1 MLMRRLPTLIA
12 LLTATL
18 LLGGA
23 VPGRYAAKAVP
34 AGEVPSIS
42 GLQFMAGPWHTKAGK
57 DKGAITEEVWMAPRG
72 GTMLGVS
79 RVTNKNRTVFWEQL
93 RIEERAGDGVYYVAS
108 PMGRSPGTDFRLTK
122 LGSGFAVFEN
132 PEHDWP
138 QSITYGLTD
147 LEGQL
152 EVVASGTQKG
162 EQRVETWSFL
172 RQQP

>member
-1 MLMRRLPTLIA
+1 MLTRRLPTLLA
-12 LLTATL
+12 LLMAAL

-23 VPGRYAAKAVP
+23 VPGRYAAATVSP
-34 AGEVPSIS
+34 GEVPSVS
-42 GLQFMAGPWHTKAGK
+42 SLQFMAGPWHTKAGK
-57 DKGAITEEVWMAPRG
+57 DKGAITEEVWLAPRG

-79 RVTNKNRTVFWEQL
+79 RVTKEQRTVFWEQL
-93 RIEERAGDGVYYVAS
+93 RIEERAGDGVYYVAN
-108 PMGRSPGTDFRLTK
+108 PMGRSPGTEFRLTK

-138 QSITYGLTD
+138 QSISYGLTD

-152 EVVASGTQKG
+152 EVVASDTQKG
-162 EQRVETWSFL
+162 EPRVETWSFL